1 LSLVA
6 NNQNTLGPPPRL
18 SADPGAALLA
28 VQRYLQDLY
37 NALILS
43 EQFLPRSATTDFTR
57 AVLNDDSAANA
68 RATLGA
74 MPRPAATAYQAFA
87 GGAAN
92 VAATLPDSGRWLWF
106 LVHVNAPAG
115 TMAALTAGENDGG
128 SVVAGANV
136 ALRYFG
142 VCWRIE

>member
-1 LSLVA
+1 VP

-18 SADPGAALLA
+18 PAEPGAALLA

-43 EQFLPRSATTDFTR
+43 GQFLPRSATTDFTR
-57 AVLNDDSAANA
+57 AVLDDGGAAEA

-74 MPRPAATAYQAFA
+74 MPRPAATARQAFA
-87 GGAAN
+87 GDAAN
-92 VAATLPDSGRWLWF
+92 VAATLPDGGRWLWF
-106 LVHVNAPAG
+106 LVHANAPAG
-115 TMAALTAGENDGG
+115 TIAALTAGENDGG
-128 SVVAGANV
+128 SVVASANV